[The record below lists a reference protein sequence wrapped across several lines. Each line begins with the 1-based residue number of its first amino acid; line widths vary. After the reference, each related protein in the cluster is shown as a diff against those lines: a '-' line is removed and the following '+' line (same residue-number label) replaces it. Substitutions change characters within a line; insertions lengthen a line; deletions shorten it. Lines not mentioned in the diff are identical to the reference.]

1 MSGTNASIVP
11 ASAVADGSIGT
22 QAIGSGPFKLD
33 EWDPNVKTVLT
44 ANPNWAGGKT
54 GVDGITLSVLPSESA
69 IIDSMRANQID
80 FALFNDPTIA
90 TLIPGEQ
97 GMTLNRRRFP

>member
-1 MSGTNASIVP
+1 M
-11 ASAVADGSIGT
+11 
-22 QAIGSGPFKLD
+22 QAIQYSLEISFYSS
-33 EWDPNVKTVLT
+33 VF
-44 ANPNWAGGKT
+44 
-54 GVDGITLSVLPSESA
+54 GIIISVLPSESA

-97 GMTLNRRRFP
+97 GMTLMPPPAPSD